1 MHMTH
6 KRESEISPLMGY
18 SFCALDVNSHL
29 KFKKLGKKNK
39 KNFENILVIY
49 KKNFEKFW

>member
-18 SFCALDVNSHL
+18 SVCALDVNSHL
-29 KFKKLGKKNK
+29 KFKKLG
-39 KNFENILVIY
+39 
-49 KKNFEKFW
+49 EKIRKTSKHFGH